1 MVRLKKN
8 KIFEENYINARPHF
22 NITECHFKQVDGIMA
37 EATIVCGDKKTV
49 VDALGNGRLDAVS
62 NTIKQFFGIS
72 YQLSTYEEH
81 ALTQGSSSKA
91 IAYVSITDEGKVF
104 WGVGIDEDI
113 IKASIS
119 ALCVAVNKLPRL
131 GQ

>member
-1 MVRLKKN
+1 
-8 KIFEENYINARPHF
+8 
-22 NITECHFKQVDGIMA
+22 MA
-37 EATIVCGDKKTV
+37 EATITAVTNLLLL
-49 VDALGNGRLDAVS
+49 DANGNGRLDAVS

-91 IAYVSITDEGKVF
+91 IAYVSITCQGNVF

-113 IKASIS
+113 ISASIH
-119 ALCVAVNKLPRL
+119 ALCVCVNKTAGHKKKR
-131 GQ
+131 